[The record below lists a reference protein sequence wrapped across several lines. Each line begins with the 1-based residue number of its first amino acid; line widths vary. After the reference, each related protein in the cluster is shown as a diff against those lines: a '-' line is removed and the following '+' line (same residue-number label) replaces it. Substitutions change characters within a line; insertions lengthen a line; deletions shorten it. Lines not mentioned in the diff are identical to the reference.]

1 MTEKPFS
8 TTDFRQALG
17 HFATGVT
24 VITVERS
31 PGEVYGMTASS
42 FTSVS
47 LEPLLIL
54 VCVDECSGLLPLLHK
69 KKQFGVSVLK
79 EGQQSISVYFAQPEQ
94 NAEAESRLGIRYRW
108 TEKGIPVVE
117 NVLAHLACNV
127 VASHPAGDH
136 TIFLAEVESAEIFSG
151 EPLLHFR
158 GGYRRIA
165 PGTD

>member
-1 MTEKPFS
+1 MTRKPL
-8 TTDFRQALG
+8 TATDFRHALG

-24 VITVERS
+24 VITAERARR
-31 PGEVYGMTASS
+31 EVYGMTASS

-47 LEPLLIL
+47 LDPFLIL
-54 VCVDECSGLLPLLHK
+54 VCVDERSGVLPLLHK
-69 KKQFGVSVLK
+69 KKRFGVSVLK
-79 EGQQSISVYFAQPEQ
+79 EGQESISVYFAQPEQ

-108 TEKGIPVVE
+108 TEKGIPLIE
-117 NVLAHLACNV
+117 NALAHLACNV

-136 TIFLAEVESAEIFSG
+136 TIFLAEVESAEVFSG

-158 GGYRRIA
+158 GGYRRMA